1 MEDSSQKSNAS
12 RPKLMIP
19 KSVMKEHFKTHP
31 SGPVKG
37 PLKPSMVNNFPVFD
51 PAAKSTVSL
60 QAVEGLKL
68 VPHSALADKS
78 SSISKDPFI
87 CYNNL
92 CKSAAQL
99 VFKQM
104 EGLMEILPKMSNVE
118 RKQHLISMALKS
130 RELFY
135 KLSVIADFLTARSND
150 VQLVYVSGPI
160 LFVELIRV

>member
-31 SGPVKG
+31 SGALKG
-37 PLKPSMVNNFPVFD
+37 PLKPLMSNNFPVFD
-51 PAAKSTVSL
+51 PAAKSAVSL
-60 QAVEGLKL
+60 QAVEGLNL
-68 VPHSALADKS
+68 VPHSALS
-78 SSISKDPFI
+78 GNNSITSKDSFI

-92 CKSAAQL
+92 FKSAAQL

-135 KLSVIADFLTARSND
+135 KLSVIGDFLTARSND
-150 VQLVYVSGPI
+150 VQLVHVSGHYYI
-160 LFVELIRV
+160 YQLIRM